1 MAREKPYYREVVAD
15 IIERSGKMVL
25 NISDVMK
32 YLKVGHNTALSYM
45 EKGEKTIN
53 VYKLAGK
60 LL

>member
-15 IIERSGKMVL
+15 IIERTGKMVL
-25 NISDVMK
+25 TISDVMR

-45 EKGEKTIN
+45 EKGEKTTN